1 MRARPSLS
9 QLEIGDGAGSD
20 TGTDSEA
27 GKLAAFPVDE
37 PASGSLSAAHEHGC
51 VPLPERTYRPG
62 SSCSQSARWKG
73 QFN

>member
-1 MRARPSLS
+1 VRARPSLSLS

-37 PASGSLSAAHEHGC
+37 PGSLSAAHEHGC
-51 VPLPERTYRPG
+51 VP
-62 SSCSQSARWKG
+62 ARE
-73 QFN
+73 